1 MKKVHR
7 FFVIF
12 PKSEEQD
19 IEIRD
24 PDTVHQMD
32 RVLRLRVGELVV
44 LCAGDGREVCGS
56 IKEIDKEHVC
66 VRVDERRMNTR
77 EPKTRVTLYQAMLKR
92 ENMEWVIQKTTEL
105 GVACIVP
112 VISDRVIKMGV
123 KIDRWQTIAK
133 EAAEQCERGMVP
145 EVADPLTFDE
155 ALADT
160 HDADERWI
168 AHTESGLLPL
178 ASASSDRHV
187 ALFVGPEG
195 GWTDEELVN
204 AKRAGCKPCSL
215 GPTILR
221 GETAAVIAVYR
232 ALGLT

>member
-7 FFVIF
+7 FFVVF
-12 PKSEEQD
+12 PANEDSD

-44 LCAGDGREVCGS
+44 ACAGDGREAHGS
-56 IKEIDKEHVC
+56 IADIDKEHVRIH
-66 VRVDERRMNTR
+66 VTERRMNTR

-92 ENMEWVIQKTTEL
+92 ENMEWVIQKATEI

-168 AHTESGLLPL
+168 THTEEGLPLLPRT
-178 ASASSDRHV
+178 ADDKHI

-195 GWTDEELVN
+195 GWTDEEL
-204 AKRAGCKPCSL
+204 AHAEQAGCKLCSL
-215 GPTILR
+215 GTTILR

-232 ALGLT
+232 ALGI